1 MRLVDSHVH
10 LDDRKFDA
18 DREAVIER
26 ALSSGVAQMMAI
38 GTGHLETAIR
48 LAERYP
54 FIVATI
60 GVHPHDAS
68 KATPET
74 FARLRELAAHP
85 KVSALGEI
93 GLDYHYDFSPRDVQQ
108 SVFRKQL
115 EIAAEA
121 GKPVVIHSREAWADT
136 MALLEQTDTSKS
148 LPDGR
153 GSDTGSEP
161 RPSGSDWSSHR
172 GIIHCFTGD
181 PQQALQALDLGFH
194 LAFGGVLTFPKA
206 GAVREAARI
215 TPPDRLLLETDCPYL
230 APVPHR
236 GQRNE
241 PSFVVE
247 VARRLAEVRGCTLD
261 EIAAQTTRNFE
272 RLCLQRGAANG

>member
-10 LDDRKFDA
+10 LDDSKFDA

-26 ALSSGVAQMMAI
+26 ALAAGVERMMAI

-68 KATPET
+68 KTTPET
-74 FARLRELAAHP
+74 FARLRDLAAHP
-85 KVSALGEI
+85 KVAAIGEI
-93 GLDYHYDFSPRDVQQ
+93 GLDYHYDFSPRDVQRA
-108 SVFRKQL
+108 VFLKQL

-136 MALLEQTDTSKS
+136 MAMLG
-148 LPDGR
+148 P
-153 GSDTGSEP
+153 P
-161 RPSGSDWSSHR
+161 HR

-181 PQQALQALDLGFH
+181 PQQAREALALGFH
-194 LAFGGVLTFPKA
+194 LAFGGVLTFSKA
-206 GAVREAARI
+206 DAVREAARI
-215 TPPDRLLLETDCPYL
+215 TPEDRLLLETDCPYL
-230 APVPHR
+230 APAPHR

-241 PSFVVE
+241 PAFVID

-272 RLCLQRGAANG
+272 RLCL

>member
-1 MRLVDSHVH
+1 VRLVDSHVH
-10 LDDRKFDA
+10 LDDPKFDA

-26 ALSSGVAQMMAI
+26 ALAAGVERMMAI
-38 GTGHLETAIR
+38 GTGTGPPDLETAIR
-48 LAERYP
+48 QAERYP
-54 FIVATI
+54 FLFATV

-74 FARLRELAAHP
+74 FVRLRQLAAHP
-85 KVSALGEI
+85 KVLAIGEI

-136 MALLEQTDTSKS
+136 MALLALVLRHPQAWDGSVGQA
-148 LPDGR
+148 LPPA
-153 GSDTGSEP
+153 S
-161 RPSGSDWSSHR
+161 R

-181 PQQALQALDLGFH
+181 PPQAREAFDLGFH
-194 LAFGGVLTFPKA
+194 LAFGGVLTFPNA
-206 GAVREAARI
+206 QTVREAARI
-215 TPPDRLLLETDCPYL
+215 APEDRVLLETDCPYL
-230 APVPHR
+230 APAPHR

-241 PSFVVE
+241 PAFVVE

-272 RLCLQRGAANG
+272 RLCLRVGSANG

>member
-1 MRLVDSHVH
+1 VRLVDSHVH
-10 LDDRKFDA
+10 LDDSKFDP

-26 ALSSGVAQMMAI
+26 ALAAGVERMMAI
-38 GTGHLETAIR
+38 GTGTGPPDLETAIR

-74 FARLRELAAHP
+74 FARLRDLAAHP
-85 KVSALGEI
+85 KVAAIGEI
-93 GLDYHYDFSPRDVQQ
+93 GLDYHYDFSPRDVQR
-108 SVFRKQL
+108 SVFRTQL

-121 GKPVVIHSREAWADT
+121 GKPVVIHSRESWPDT
-136 MALLEQTDTSKS
+136 MATIASVPLVPLVGQAV
-148 LPDGR
+148 P
-153 GSDTGSEP
+153 P
-161 RPSGSDWSSHR
+161 AHC
-172 GIIHCFTGD
+172 GILHCFTGD
-181 PQQALQALDLGFH
+181 PQQAREALALGFH
-194 LAFGGVLTFPKA
+194 LAFGGVLTFPNA
-206 GAVREAARI
+206 QAVREAARI

-230 APVPHR
+230 APLPHR

-241 PSFVVE
+241 PAFVVE

-261 EIAAQTTRNFE
+261 EIAAHTTRNFE
-272 RLCLQRGAANG
+272 RLCLRRGLANG